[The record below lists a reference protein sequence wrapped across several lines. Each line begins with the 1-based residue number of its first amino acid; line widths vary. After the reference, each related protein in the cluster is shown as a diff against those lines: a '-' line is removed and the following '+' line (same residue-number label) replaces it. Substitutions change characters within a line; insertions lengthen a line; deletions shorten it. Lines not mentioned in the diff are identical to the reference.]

1 MHSVSTR
8 DDPPRV
14 LAPYVRVGFQDGAL
28 FLGFG
33 SIRRPVH
40 DRTLWEPLLRLAGH
54 FHEPRTR
61 AEARSF
67 LDDLCEAD
75 TSRAEAVMRLL
86 DDGNHLISAH
96 AYDPADRYSRHSL
109 FYELS
114 GADAVQVQ
122 LRLAR
127 ARVVLLGCGGI
138 GSLVAV
144 TLATAGVGELVLVDA
159 DHVELSNLTRQ
170 FLFTEADIGLPKAE
184 VLARELQRRN
194 RDCRVL
200 PAVRDVGAGEDLE
213 GLPDCDLFVVSADS
227 PGLTGTVNAYC
238 VRNGTPWMNACYV
251 NDIAVWGP
259 LVIPGATGCWDC
271 RPLTAGAPEGEAEL
285 SRLVAGINGRYQAP
299 SNGPVN
305 MLASSL
311 AALDA
316 LRYLGGF
323 GTPASLNRRMGV
335 WSHDLMLDGQD
346 TERDPD
352 CSTCAAAV
360 PVREGVR

>member
-1 MHSVSTR
+1 M
-8 DDPPRV
+8 
-14 LAPYVRVGFQDGAL
+14 APYVRVGVQGGTL

-40 DRTLWEPLLRLAGH
+40 DRALWEPLLRLADH
-54 FHEPRTR
+54 FRTPRTR

-67 LDDLCEAD
+67 LDGPCGVDAG
-75 TSRAEAVMRLL
+75 RAEAVMRLL
-86 DDGNHLISAH
+86 DDDNHLIPAH
-96 AYDPADRYSRHSL
+96 TYDPADRYSRHAL

-114 GADAVQVQ
+114 GADAVKVQ
-122 LRLAR
+122 PRLAR

-138 GSLVAV
+138 GSLVAAA
-144 TLATAGVGELVLVDA
+144 LATAGVGELVLVDA

-184 VLARELQRRN
+184 VLARELRRRN
-194 RDCRVL
+194 RNCRVL
-200 PAVRDVGAGEDLE
+200 PVVRDIGDGADLE
-213 GLPDCDLFVVSADS
+213 HLPAGDLVVVSADS
-227 PGLTGTVNAYC
+227 PGLTGMVNAHC
-238 VRNGTPWMNACYV
+238 VRSGTPWLNACYV

-259 LVIPGATGCWDC
+259 LVVPGVTGCWDC
-271 RPLTAGAPEGEAEL
+271 RPLTARAPEGEPEL
-285 SRLVAGINGRYQAP
+285 AGLMARVNGRYQAP

-323 GTPASLNRRMGV
+323 GTPAALNRRVGV
-335 WSHDLMLDGQD
+335 WSHDLSLDEQKA
-346 TERDPD
+346 ERDPT
-352 CSTCAAAV
+352 CPTCAELV
-360 PVREGVR
+360 PVCEGV

>member
-1 MHSVSTR
+1 M
-8 DDPPRV
+8 
-14 LAPYVRVGFQDGAL
+14 APYVRVGFQDGTL

-40 DRTLWEPLLRLAGH
+40 DRALWEPLLRLADH
-54 FHEPRTR
+54 FRKPRTR

-67 LDDLCEAD
+67 LDDLCEGDAHRAD
-75 TSRAEAVMRLL
+75 AVMRLL
-86 DDGNHLISAH
+86 EDGNHLIPAH
-96 AYDPADRYSRHSL
+96 TYAPADRYSRHAL

-138 GSLVAV
+138 GGLVAV
-144 TLATAGVGELVLVDA
+144 TLATAGVGELLLVDA

-184 VLARELQRRN
+184 VLARELRRRN

-200 PAVRDVGAGEDLE
+200 PVVRDVGDEEDL
-213 GLPDCDLFVVSADS
+213 GHLPTCDLLVVSADS
-227 PGLTGTVNAYC
+227 PGLTGMVNAHC
-238 VRNGTPWMNACYV
+238 VRSGTPWMNACYV

-259 LVIPGATGCWDC
+259 LVVPGEAGCWDC
-271 RPLTAGAPEGEAEL
+271 RPLTAGVPEGDPEL
-285 SRLVAGINGRYQAP
+285 SRLMAGINARYQAP

-323 GTPASLNRRMGV
+323 GIPASLNRRVGV
-335 WSHDLMLDGQD
+335 WSHDLTLDGQSA
-346 TERDPD
+346 ERDPG
-352 CSTCAAAV
+352 CPTCADAV
-360 PVREGVR
+360 PSREGVR

>member
-1 MHSVSTR
+1 M
-8 DDPPRV
+8 
-14 LAPYVRVGFQDGAL
+14 LAPYVRVGFQDGVL

-40 DRTLWEPLLRLAGH
+40 DPVLWEPLLRLADH
-54 FHEPRTR
+54 FRVPRTR

-67 LDDLCEAD
+67 LDGHCEGD
-75 TSRAEAVMRLL
+75 TLRAETVMRLL
-86 DDGNHLISAH
+86 EDGVHLIPAH
-96 AYDPADRYSRHSL
+96 TYDPADRYSRHAL

-138 GSLVAV
+138 GGLVAV

-184 VLARELQRRN
+184 VLARELRRRN
-194 RDCRVL
+194 RHCRTRPVVRE
-200 PAVRDVGAGEDLE
+200 VRDREDLE
-213 GLPDCDLFVVSADS
+213 SLPSCDLLVVSADS
-227 PGLTGTVNAYC
+227 PGLTSTVNAHC
-238 VRNGTPWMNACYV
+238 VRDGTPWLNACYV

-259 LVIPGATGCWDC
+259 LVVPGTTGCWDC
-271 RPLTAGAPEGEAEL
+271 RPLTVRAPEGEPEL
-285 SRLVAGINGRYQAP
+285 ARLMAGINGRYQAP

-311 AALDA
+311 AALDVF
-316 LRYLGGF
+316 RYLGGF
-323 GTPASLNRRMGV
+323 GVPASLDRRVGV
-335 WSHDLMLDGQD
+335 WSHDLSLDEQD
-346 TERDPD
+346 TDRDPA
-352 CSTCAAAV
+352 CPTCADAV